1 MLRKVGSR
9 IVSVVA
15 AAPKFIKR
23 HQAACVIGAGML
35 GIAAASA
42 TDSNLFNVIMYDDAT
57 NSFTYSF
64 AGLLKALVG
73 LITAAMAAGCV
84 LFILAASWRLAK
96 RFVKP

>member
-1 MLRKVGSR
+1 MLRKIGSHV
-9 IVSVVA
+9 VSVVSK
-15 AAPKFIKR
+15 APKFIKR
-23 HQAACVIGAGML
+23 HQGVCVLGAGML

-42 TDSNLFNVIMYDDAT
+42 TESNIFNVITYDDAT

-73 LITAAMAAGCV
+73 LITAAMAAGCI

-96 RFVKP
+96 KFVK